1 MKIHPR
7 IIKKLPQLLLQCRD
21 REWYGD
27 SQGNEAWAWEAAQ
40 RCLGQGFGVSLS
52 TRKEQDHA
60 IKIHPRIIK
69 KIIKKLPQMAS
80 RGTLQAPSEP
90 LGAPF
95 GHTPYFKTLL
105 DVIFRHFGS
114 TLASLGAAFRRPL
127 SLLSLSWTVQEPFKS
142 SFFDPKSL
150 QERSKRQKR
159 NLQQPSR
166 N

>member
-1 MKIHPR
+1 MG
-7 IIKKLPQLLLQCRD
+7 LLYFL
-21 REWYGD
+21 
-27 SQGNEAWAWEAAQ
+27 SQVYLILENLSCVTMNVRREAAQ

-80 RGTLQAPSEP
+80 RDTLQAPSEP

-105 DVIFRHFGS
+105 DVIFCHFGS

-127 SLLSLSWTVQEPFKS
+127 GLLSLSWTLQEPKIDEF
-142 SFFDPKSL
+142 
-150 QERSKRQKR
+150 
-159 NLQQPSR
+159 
-166 N
+166 